1 MWGAAI
7 CSGLIL
13 GLVVGIPYFGMP
25 FFYDYFE
32 QAFGWGRPEA
42 LLGLPIGTLVTLV
55 LGPLVVKKLPPRA
68 CIVGGALVCGMGLA
82 GFGLMGGS
90 LWAYY
95 GLWTVYMAG
104 WIFAGP
110 LTHQILLTQVFTQN
124 RGTALAVAYFGI
136 SLFGAISVALVARPL
151 TAAFGFRCALI
162 GIGLLTMLAS
172 PVAWFGF
179 PSVPVAE
186 RVVVE
191 SGEELLGSR
200 SFWLLIV
207 GSTLAISGVAGVS
220 QHLKLILKEAGY
232 VEQARLDAVFGW
244 MLMLMLAV
252 GSCGRFAFAWTAD
265 RYPKRHVISV
275 AFLLMAGAMPLLF
288 VVGREGMPY
297 MFAVV
302 FGLGMSA
309 DSLMV
314 PLLAADQFGAR
325 GVGRVMGWAM
335 PVNTV
340 GQTWFPYLVSLMWG
354 AYGSY
359 TVPLV
364 FTFGC
369 VLLGRLTLAGL
380 PRREIQ
386 R

>member
-55 LGPLVVKKLPPRA
+55 LGPLVVKRLPPRG

-82 GFGLMGGS
+82 GFGFMDGS

-151 TAAFGFRCALI
+151 TAEFGFRGALI

-172 PVAWFGF
+172 PVAWFGL
-179 PSVPVAE
+179 PSVPAAE

-191 SGEELLGSR
+191 GGTGLLGNR

-297 MFAVV
+297 VFAVV

-314 PLLAADQFGAR
+314 PLLAADQFGSR
-325 GVGRVMGWAM
+325 GMGRVMAWAM

-354 AYGSY
+354 VYGSY

-380 PRREIQ
+380 PRKTIR
-386 R
+386 